1 MKRASGSQTGQGT
14 TEGRFGRARLRAAVW
29 VAAALAAGALLRLW
43 FVAKFFEVTVDG
55 HLYANLAKNILLHGQ
70 YSIADG
76 SGVLHPTLIRLP
88 GYPLFLAACFQFF
101 GVDKFFPVVVVQI
114 FCELTGCVMLALT
127 ARRICP
133 AGWNDAAKSRAFFVT
148 LWIAALCPFTSSY
161 AASPLTE
168 SLTLFCIT
176 VAMWLTVRFQDRQG
190 WAAAL
195 GFTLAIT
202 FAALLRPDGALI
214 GVAFGIPMVLALST
228 GIRDQRSEI
237 RRINKRRNA
246 MGMVCFLI
254 AAAPFGVWAA
264 HNWSQFRVFQPLA
277 PRYAT
282 DPGEPTWQGW
292 QRWVKTWSL
301 DFKNTYEIYWNVP
314 DGPFDMTSIPARAF
328 DSKEQ
333 RDRTAVIARDYEN
346 NDESFTADLDA
357 RLGRLADERIAAH
370 PLRYYVLL
378 PAARVADM
386 LLRPRV
392 ENLPIDQDWWVYR
405 RHWDE
410 TILSWLYVVL
420 NLAYLLLGVIGICLR
435 PRLWPWMLLYFVLRC
450 ALLATV
456 EGPEARYTLE
466 FFPMWFVLGGVAVA
480 RLTSGSTSDQ
490 RRSSAAAY

>member
-1 MKRASGSQTGQGT
+1 V
-14 TEGRFGRARLRAAVW
+14 RLRAAISI
-29 VAAALAAGALLRLW
+29 AAALAAGAALRFW
-43 FVAKFFEVTVDG
+43 FVVKFFEVTVDG
-55 HLYANLAKNILLHGQ
+55 HLYANLGKNILLHGK
-70 YSIADG
+70 YAISDG
-76 SGVLHPTLIRLP
+76 SGVLHATLIRLP

-101 GVDKFFPVVVVQI
+101 GVDKFFPAVVVQI
-114 FCELTGCVMLALT
+114 FCELAGCVMLALT

-133 AGWNDAAKSRAFFVT
+133 AGWTDAARSRAFYVT

-176 VAMWLTVRFQDRQG
+176 VAMWLTVRFQDKQT

-195 GFTLAIT
+195 GFTLVIT

-214 GVAFGIPMVLALST
+214 GVAFGAPVVAALWAAENRAQ
-228 GIRDQRSEI
+228 GIGNRVF
-237 RRINKRRNA
+237 NKRRIA
-246 MGMVCFLI
+246 MPLVCLLI
-254 AAAPFGVWAA
+254 AAAPFGVWTA
-264 HNWSQFRVFQPLA
+264 HNWSQFHVFQPLA

-314 DGPFDMTSIPARAF
+314 DGPFDMTLIPARAF

-333 RDRTAVIARDYEN
+333 RDRTAAIARDYEN

-357 RLGRLADERIAAH
+357 RLAKLADERVATH

-392 ENLPIDQDWWVYR
+392 ENLPIDQNWWDPTH
-405 RHWDE
+405 HWDE
-410 TILSWLYVVL
+410 TTFSWFYVVL
-420 NLAYLLLGVIGICLR
+420 NFAYLLLGAVGLWLR

-466 FFPMWFVLGGVAVA
+466 FFPMWFVLGGIAVA
-480 RLTSGSTSDQ
+480 RLTSS
-490 RRSSAAAY
+490 RKRSSAAAD

>member
-1 MKRASGSQTGQGT
+1 MKVASGSQTGQGMAKARS
-14 TEGRFGRARLRAAVW
+14 GRVGSGAAVSI
-29 VAAALAAGALLRLW
+29 AAALAAGVALRFW
-43 FVAKFFEVTVDG
+43 FVAKFFEVSVDAR
-55 HLYANLAKNILLHGQ
+55 LYAGLAKNLLLHGQ
-70 YSIADG
+70 YAITDG

-101 GVDKFFPVVVVQI
+101 GLDKFFSAVVVQI
-114 FCELTGCVMLALT
+114 FCELTGCLMLALT

-133 AGWNDAAKSRAFFVT
+133 AGWPESLRSRIFHAT
-148 LWIAALCPFTSSY
+148 LWLGALCPFTASY

-176 VAMWLTVRFQDRQG
+176 VALWLMARFQDRQT
-190 WAAAL
+190 WASAL

-202 FAALLRPDGALI
+202 YAALLRPDGALV
-214 GVAFGIPMVLALST
+214 GVAFAAPIVLALVT
-228 GIRDQRSEI
+228 GHTLSLV
-237 RRINKRRNA
+237 RR
-246 MGMVCFLI
+246 GVMVLVCLVI
-254 AAAPFGVWAA
+254 AVAPFGVWAA
-264 HNWSQFRVFQPLA
+264 HNWSRFHVFQPLA

-292 QRWVKTWSL
+292 QRWVKTWAL

-314 DGPFDMTSIPARAF
+314 DGPLDLTLVPARAF

-333 RDRTAVIARDYEN
+333 YEQTAAIAKDYEA
-346 NDESFTADLDA
+346 NDESFNADLDA
-357 RLGRLADERIAAH
+357 RFDRLAEERITTH
-370 PLRYYVLL
+370 PLRYFVGM

-392 ENLPIDQDWWVYR
+392 ENLPIDQDWWNPTH
-405 RHWDE
+405 HWDE
-410 TILSWLYVVL
+410 TTLSWFYVAL
-420 NLAYLLLGVIGICLR
+420 NFAYLLLGVIGMCLR

-466 FFPMWFVLGGVAVA
+466 FFPMWFVLGGIAIA
-480 RLTSGSTSDQ
+480 WITSGR
-490 RRSSAAAY
+490 RRSSEAPR

>member
-88 GYPLFLAACFQFF
+88 GYPLFLAACFRFF
-101 GVDKFFPVVVVQI
+101 GVDKFFPAVVVQI
-114 FCELTGCVMLALT
+114 FCEMAGCVMLALT

-214 GVAFGIPMVLALST
+214 GVAFGIPMVLALFS
-228 GIRDQRSEI
+228 GRGSSLM
-237 RRINKRRNA
+237 RRMMMALACIV
-246 MGMVCFLI
+246 M
-254 AAAPFGVWAA
+254 AAAPFGVWTA
-264 HNWSQFRVFQPLA
+264 HNWDQFHVFQPLA

-333 RDRTAVIARDYEN
+333 RDRTAAIARDYEN

-370 PLRYYVLL
+370 PVRYYVLL

-392 ENLPIDQDWWVYR
+392 ENLPIDQDWWVFR

-410 TILSWLYVVL
+410 TILSWFYVVL
-420 NLAYLLLGVIGICLR
+420 NLAYLLLGVIGLCLR

-480 RLTSGSTSDQ
+480 RFTSLPISDQ
-490 RRSSAAAY
+490 RHSSVTAY

>member
-1 MKRASGSQTGQGT
+1 MKPASESQTGHGT
-14 TEGRFGRARLRAAVW
+14 TEGRFGRVRLRAAISI
-29 VAAALAAGALLRLW
+29 AAALAAGAALRLW

-101 GVDKFFPVVVVQI
+101 GVDKFFPAVVVQI
-114 FCELTGCVMLALT
+114 FCELAGCVMLALT

-133 AGWNDAAKSRAFFVT
+133 AGWSDTARSRAFFVT
-148 LWIAALCPFTSSY
+148 LWIAAVCPFTSSY
-161 AASPLTE
+161 AAYPLTE

-176 VAMWLTVRFQDRQG
+176 VAMWLTVRFQDKQG

-202 FAALLRPDGALI
+202 FAALLRPDGALV
-214 GVAFGIPMVLALST
+214 GVAFGIPMVLALFLNRGLSLM
-228 GIRDQRSEI
+228 
-237 RRINKRRNA
+237 RRMA
-246 MGMVCFLI
+246 MGLVCLLI
-254 AAAPFGVWAA
+254 AATPFEVWAA
-264 HNWSQFRVFQPLA
+264 HNWSQFHVFQPLA

-314 DGPFDMTSIPARAF
+314 DGPFDMTLIPARAF

-333 RDRTAVIARDYEN
+333 RDRTAAIARDYES
-346 NDESFTADLDA
+346 NDESFNADLDA
-357 RLGRLADERIAAH
+357 RLARLADERIAAR
-370 PLRYYVLL
+370 PVRYYVLL
-378 PAARVADM
+378 PVARVADM

-410 TILSWLYVVL
+410 TILSWFYVAL
-420 NLAYLLLGVIGICLR
+420 NLAYLLLGVIGLCLR
-435 PRLWPWMLLYFVLRC
+435 PRLWPWMVLYFVLRY

-480 RLTSGSTSDQ
+480 RLTAGPTSNQ
-490 RRSSAAAY
+490 RRSSEVSH